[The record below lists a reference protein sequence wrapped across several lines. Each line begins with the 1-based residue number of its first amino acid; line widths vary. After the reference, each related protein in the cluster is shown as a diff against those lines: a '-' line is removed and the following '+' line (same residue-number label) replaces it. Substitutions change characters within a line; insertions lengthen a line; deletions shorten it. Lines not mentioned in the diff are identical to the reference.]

1 MGSGETGI
9 SEKLLRTTNAHNGLS
24 SALRQSIHIKVW
36 MLSHCFLCM
45 QCMLWEEDSRRDFI
59 SVLVN

>member
-24 SALRQSIHIKVW
+24 SALRPEHSYKGV
-36 MLSHCFLCM
+36 
-45 QCMLWEEDSRRDFI
+45 DAK
-59 SVLVN
+59 